1 MTNIA
6 AIGECMLEL
15 SHPSQGGQG
24 VPERGGHLNFSYGGD
39 TLNTCIY
46 LTRLGVSCR
55 YVTALGDDPYSD
67 WLVSEWGAEGI
78 DTSQVERVAG
88 RCPGLYMIRT
98 DAAGERQFTYWR
110 GEAPVRELFADQAK
124 CDRIFVGLENV
135 QTIYL
140 SGITLSLFDADG
152 LERLFAAL
160 EKYRN
165 GGGTIAFD
173 SNYRPRGWKSAD
185 EASGWFTRLYGMTTI
200 ALPTLA
206 DEALLFGDAKP
217 EDTADRLLGLG
228 VAEVIVKDGPN
239 GALVCQPDGRAWA
252 PRVDAKEVVDTTA
265 AGDSFN
271 AGYLAARTKGVA
283 PLEAAAAGCTLATEV
298 IQHRGAILPVE
309 LMPNLLESHD
319 DSM

>member
-1 MTNIA
+1 MVNIA

-15 SHPSQGGQG
+15 SHPGQG
-24 VPERGGHLNFSYGGD
+24 VPEWGASLNFSYGGD
-39 TLNTCIY
+39 TLNTSIY
-46 LTRLGVSCR
+46 LTRLGVPCR

-67 WLVSEWGAEGI
+67 WLVSEWRAEGI
-78 DTSQVERVAG
+78 DTSLVERVAG

-110 GEAPVRELFADQAK
+110 SEAPVRELFSDQART
-124 CDRIFVGLENV
+124 DRIFSGLEDI

-152 LERLFAAL
+152 LERLFVAL
-160 EKYRN
+160 EKYRD
-165 GGGTIAFD
+165 GGGAIAFD

-185 EASGWFTRLYGMTTI
+185 EAKVWFTRLYEMTTV

-206 DEALLFGDAKP
+206 DETLLFGDASP
-217 EDTADRLLGLG
+217 DDTADRLLGLG

-239 GALVCQPDGRAWA
+239 GALVCQPDERGWTRK
-252 PRVDAKEVVDTTA
+252 VEVKEVVDTTS

-271 AGYLAARTKGVA
+271 AGYLAARARGAA
-283 PLEAAAAGCTLATEV
+283 PLEAATAGCVLAAEV
-298 IQHRGAILPVE
+298 IQHRGAILPAE
-309 LMPNLLESHD
+309 LMPDFPSA
-319 DSM
+319 S